1 MFKKLENNRP
11 FLKMAFEGFAG
22 DGKTYTATQVAIGL
36 HKRIGSTK
44 PIAIFDTEK
53 SSKALVG
60 IFKDANI
67 EAVVSD
73 EQRSLSSLS
82 QAIDWCEGGGADIL
96 LIDSITHVWE
106 EFMQAYLNRPD
117 KYGKPMQRT
126 RLEFQDWGVIKPRWK
141 QEFSNKF
148 VQSKVHI
155 IFTGRAGYEYSDEKN
170 AETGKREIFK
180 SGIKMKAETETAF
193 EPDIL
198 VLMEKQLDLLGER
211 KRVTREAMI
220 IKDRTATIDGKTFTN
235 PTFEDFAP
243 AIDVLLSGTYKAN
256 DAMAI
261 QDKFNDAEA
270 NISETRNRREKII
283 SEIEGVFELCG
294 FGAKVS
300 DKQMK
305 ASILK
310 TVFDGILSVEKLNDV
325 RVEKLS
331 DGLCSLKR
339 FAETYAEYAK
349 NCADSQ
355 TEINPAQVKDLL
367 LDSMSNVIIA
377 NN

>member
-36 HKRIGSTK
+36 HNRIGSTK

-60 IFKDANI
+60 IFKTAKI

-73 EQRSLSSLS
+73 EQRSLSALS
-82 QAIDWCEGGGADIL
+82 QAIDWCENGGADIL

-117 KYGKPMQRT
+117 KYGKPINRT

-198 VLMEKQLDLLGER
+198 VLMEKQLDLLGE
-211 KRVTREAMI
+211 KKKVTREAMV

-256 DAMAI
+256 QEAAI
-261 QDKFNDAEA
+261 SDIFRDAEGQIA
-270 NISETRNRREKII
+270 DVRRAKEKII
-283 SEIEGVFELCG
+283 SEIDGVFELCG
-294 FGAKVS
+294 FGASVA

-310 TVFDGILSVEKLNDV
+310 TVFDGVLSTEKLNDV

-331 DGLCSLKR
+331 DGLNSLKR
-339 FAETYAEYAK
+339 FADTYSEYFK
-349 NCADSQ
+349 NCAESQ
-355 TEINPAQVKDLL
+355 TKIDPIQVKDILM
-367 LDSMSNVIIA
+367 DAIA
-377 NN
+377 NVPALN

>member
-22 DGKTYTATQVAIGL
+22 DGKTFTATQVAIGL

-60 IFKDANI
+60 IFRDAKI
-67 EAVVSD
+67 EAIAID
-73 EQRSLSSLS
+73 DQRSLSALS
-82 QAIDWCEGGGADIL
+82 QAITACEEGASDIL
-96 LIDSITHVWE
+96 IIDSITHVWE

-211 KRVTREAMI
+211 KTVTRGAMV
-220 IKDRTATIDGKTFTN
+220 IKDRTNAIDGKTFVN

-243 AIDVLLSGTYKAN
+243 AIDILLSGTYKAN
-256 DAMAI
+256 TGAAI
-261 QDKFNDAEA
+261 SDTFRDAEA
-270 NISETRNRREKII
+270 NIADVRRAKEKII
-283 SEIEGVFELCG
+283 SEIDGVFELCG
-294 FGAKVS
+294 FGASVS

-310 TVFDGILSVEKLNDV
+310 TVFDGVLSTEKLNDV
-325 RVEKLS
+325 RVEKLA
-331 DGLCSLKR
+331 DGLSTLKR
-339 FAETYAEYAK
+339 FADTYSAYFK
-349 NCADSQ
+349 NCAEEQVKVDP
-355 TEINPAQVKDLL
+355 IQVKDLL
-367 LDSMSNVIIA
+367 LDAKANVL
-377 NN
+377 

>member
-1 MFKKLENNRP
+1 
-11 FLKMAFEGFAG
+11 MAFEGFAG

-36 HKRIGSTK
+36 HQRIGSKK

-53 SSKALVG
+53 SSKALIG
-60 IFKDANI
+60 IFKEANI
-67 EAVVSD
+67 EAIVVD
-73 EQRSLSSLS
+73 EQRSLSALS
-82 QAIDWCEGGGADIL
+82 QAITACEEGAADIL
-96 LIDSITHVWE
+96 IIDSITHVWE

-211 KRVTREAMI
+211 KKVTREAMV
-220 IKDRTATIDGKTFTN
+220 IKDRTAMIDGKTFTN

-243 AIDVLLSGTYKAN
+243 AIDVLLSGTYKAGKEVSIS
-256 DAMAI
+256 DT
-261 QDKFNDAEA
+261 FRDAESQIA
-270 NISETRNRREKII
+270 DSRRAKEKII
-283 SEIEGVFELCG
+283 SEIDGVFELCG
-294 FGAKVS
+294 LGSSVA

-310 TVFDGILSVEKLNDV
+310 TVFDGILSTEKLNDV

-331 DGLCSLKR
+331 DGLASLKR
-339 FAETYAEYAK
+339 FADVYSEYVKKCAELEVK
-349 NCADSQ
+349 IDP
-355 TEINPAQVKDLL
+355 IQVKEILIDA
-367 LDSMSNVIIA
+367 IA
-377 NN
+377 NLPI